1 MRLHCCMA
9 ARSSTVAGRMHTM
22 LFVCFLFSFLLMVV
36 WFHSG
41 KMEAKS
47 VMKTV
52 ILPKK

>member
-1 MRLHCCMA
+1 
-9 ARSSTVAGRMHTM
+9 
-22 LFVCFLFSFLLMVV
+22 MVV